1 LVTLILKL
9 GRGISTFK
17 LIFGIRKE
25 TIDCEQKHRRLPV
38 IGTDAATQKLW
49 KYFEDLT
56 NIPRPSQ
63 GEQAVIEYLK
73 KFAEDRGLESRI
85 DSYGNIAIMV
95 PGKNCSSD
103 AKRIILQGHVDMV
116 CDARPGVQIDFAK
129 DPIKTKIEGDLMKA
143 EGTTLGA
150 DNGIGVA
157 ASLAILDEL
166 DSYPPLNLL
175 FTVDEERGLHG
186 AAAIEPPLL
195 EGDILLNLDGEDFG
209 YFFIGCAG
217 GADISLETEI
227 TTEEKEVS
235 LFELSIAN
243 LKGGHSG
250 VDIHLNRKSAN
261 KLLFNILG
269 NNLIDQI
276 QFAEIQTGRAHN
288 IIARDG
294 FVRFSFDGAE
304 KDLINHVN
312 NQIDKIEANLDKD
325 DEKVEFELKQ
335 IDKSMTKLCSKEET
349 QKLYRFITL
358 HPHGAE
364 AIDWSFESP
373 VTKSSVNLAKI
384 IMVNGKL
391 HTLTSYRFNDPFSGE
406 QLREKLKTFYRAFN
420 FAAQFSKGYPSW
432 APNWE
437 SEILDRCK
445 SVFIE
450 SFSSEENIQVTAMH
464 AGLECGIL
472 LDKKP
477 ELDAI
482 SFGPDIRNAHSP
494 DEYVSISSVE
504 KFWKY
509 LSDLLKNL
517 AKA

>member
-1 LVTLILKL
+1 M
-9 GRGISTFK
+9 
-17 LIFGIRKE
+17 
-25 TIDCEQKHRRLPV
+25 
-38 IGTDAATQKLW
+38 IGTDSSTQALW
-49 KYFEDLT
+49 KYFENLN

-73 KFAEDRGLESRI
+73 TYAKERNLEMRS
-85 DSYGNIAIMV
+85 DSYGNLAILV
-95 PGKNCSSD
+95 PGKNCSQD

-116 CDARPGVQIDFAK
+116 CDARPGVQIDFHK
-129 DPIKTKIEGDLMKA
+129 DPIKTKVEGDIMKA
-143 EGTTLGA
+143 DGTTLGA

-157 ASLAILDEL
+157 ASLAVLDEL
-166 DSYPPLNLL
+166 ETYPPLNLL

-186 AAAIEPPLL
+186 ASAIEPDLL

-217 GADISLETEI
+217 GADITLETKLK
-227 TTEEKEVS
+227 TEEKRAS

-261 KLLFNILG
+261 KLLFELLG
-269 NNLIDQI
+269 NQAIQKI
-276 QFAEIQTGRAHN
+276 QFEEIQTGRAHN

-294 FVRFSFDGAE
+294 MIRFFYEGPE
-304 KDLINHVN
+304 EELINHIN
-312 NQIDKIEANLDKD
+312 ERIDMIENNLDKD
-325 DEKVEFELKQ
+325 DEKAEFELKQ
-335 IDKSMTKLCSKEET
+335 VEEQNVNLLTKEET

-364 AIDWSFESP
+364 SIDWSFKHP
-373 VTKSSVNLAKI
+373 VTKSSVNLAKVI
-384 IMVNGKL
+384 YANGL
-391 HTLTSYRFNDPFSGE
+391 LMTLTSYRFNDPFSGE
-406 QLREKLKTFYRAFN
+406 SLKEKLQTFYSEFSFDAN
-420 FAAQFSKGYPSW
+420 FSHGYPSW

-437 SEILDRCK
+437 SQILGKCK
-445 SVFIE
+445 EVFIQ
-450 SFSSEENIQVTAMH
+450 SFPNEENMQVTAMH

-477 ELDAI
+477 SLDAI

-504 KFWKY
+504 KFWSY
-509 LSDLLKNL
+509 LKLLLGNL
-517 AKA
+517 ANS